1 MGMASYRAV
10 ILDMDGVMT
19 QTATVHAR
27 AWRQAFDAFF
37 RARGAR
43 TGEDHAPFDTDEEY
57 RRYVDGMPRHDGIRS
72 FMAARGVPLP
82 DGDPGDDADSATV
95 YGLGR
100 RKNEIFQEL
109 LHRDGAD
116 TFPDAVEQVRRWR
129 QQGVRIG
136 LITSS
141 RNGEAVLAAA
151 GVRDLFD
158 VVIDGVVAERLGLAG
173 KPAPD
178 VFLEAARRL
187 DVEPGEALVV
197 EDAIAGV
204 AAARAGGFAC
214 VVGVARN
221 GGNELRE
228 HGADVVVSD
237 VRDADSACAAM
248 TSDQAVPA
256 GQGPAPAARAAEA
269 RTRPDHALDH
279 SDRIIASLR
288 DRRLA
293 LFLDYDGT
301 LTPIVRRPED
311 ARLTEGMRSRLRT
324 LAGRCF
330 VAIVSGRDLD
340 DVRAMVNLEELHYA
354 GSHGFDIRGPDGL
367 HMQQQAA
374 VERLPDLDAA
384 EQSLRRELDSIK
396 GAWLE
401 RKRFALAV
409 HFRETAAAD
418 ESRVAEAVDRV
429 LASHARL
436 RKRGGKKIFELQPDV
451 PWHKGRA
458 VLWLME
464 RLGLDGPDVLPAY
477 IGDDVTDE
485 DAFTE
490 LAGRGLGVRVGSP
503 DEPTAADYFVHD
515 TVELE
520 RFLHAL
526 TERLEAEA
534 AANG

>member
-1 MGMASYRAV
+1 MDYTAV
-10 ILDMDGVMT
+10 ILDMDGVIT
-19 QTATVHAR
+19 QTATLHAR
-27 AWRQAFDAFF
+27 AWKRAFDAFLE
-37 RARGAR
+37 ARGAR
-43 TGEDHAPFDTDEEY
+43 SGEDHAPFDMDEDY

-82 DGDPGDDADSATV
+82 DGDPADDADSATV
-95 YGLGR
+95 HGLGR

-109 LHRDGAD
+109 LQRDGAA

-158 VVIDGVVAERLGLAG
+158 VVIDGVVAERLGLPG

-187 DVEPGEALVV
+187 EVEPGAALVV

-204 AAARAGGFAC
+204 AAGRAGGFAC

-221 GGNELRE
+221 GGDMLRE

-237 VRDADSACAAM
+237 VRDVDAACAAEKR
-248 TSDQAVPA
+248 SQAASPAPDPAPPA
-256 GQGPAPAARAAEA
+256 GHADAK
-269 RTRPDHALDH
+269 TRPDHALD
-279 SDRIIASLR
+279 RIDDIVAPLE

-311 ARLTEGMRSRLRT
+311 ARLSDGMRARLRT

-340 DVRAMVNLEELHYA
+340 DVRSMVGLEELHYA
-354 GSHGFDIRGPDGL
+354 GSHGFDIRGPGGL
-367 HMQQQAA
+367 QMQQAAA
-374 VERLPDLDAA
+374 VERLPVLDAA
-384 EQSLRRELDSIK
+384 EQSLRQELEGI
-396 GAWLE
+396 GGVWVE

-409 HFRETAAAD
+409 HFREAAD
-418 ESRVAEAVDRV
+418 ADEDRVEDVVDRV
-429 LASHARL
+429 LTEHTQL

-464 RLGLDGPDVLPAY
+464 RLQLDGPDVLPAY

-485 DAFTE
+485 DAFE
-490 LAGRGLGVRVGSP
+490 ALAGRGLGIRVGLP
-503 DEPTAADYFVHD
+503 DEPTAAGYFVHD
-515 TVELE
+515 TAELE

-526 TERLEAEA
+526 TECLDAGTRVR
-534 AANG
+534 G